1 MGKTLAKGSQG
12 RVSAGRKGGKRRSWR
27 RVAGVVVAVILVAI
41 GLRLF
46 VIQAFRTPSRSMED
60 TLKVGD
66 CVLVDKMTYG
76 AGLPFIDWRLPAFQS
91 PQVGEVVVFKYP
103 IDPQKIYVKRC
114 LAVAGQ
120 VVEIRNKVVY
130 VDGVRQIDSP
140 FSKYIDARIF
150 PADTAERDNYGPA
163 QVPPEAIF
171 VVGDN
176 RDNSRDSRHWGFLPL
191 ELVVGRALCIYW
203 SIMPQE
209 PGMVGW
215 GDWIWGLWNRIRW
228 QRIGIWVQ

>member
-120 VVEIRNKVVY
+120 VEQVGI
-130 VDGVRQIDSP
+130 
-140 FSKYIDARIF
+140 
-150 PADTAERDNYGPA
+150 PA
-163 QVPPEAIF
+163 QILVELDF
-171 VVGDN
+171 YQRVMVVACDLN
-176 RDNSRDSRHWGFLPL
+176 AARTT
-191 ELVVGRALCIYW
+191 A
-203 SIMPQE
+203 
-209 PGMVGW
+209 
-215 GDWIWGLWNRIRW
+215 
-228 QRIGIWVQ
+228 

>member
-1 MGKTLAKGSQG
+1 
-12 RVSAGRKGGKRRSWR
+12 
-27 RVAGVVVAVILVAI
+27 
-41 GLRLF
+41 
-46 VIQAFRTPSRSMED
+46 MED

-103 IDPQKIYVKRC
+103 IDPQKIYVKHC

-150 PADTAERDNYGPA
+150 SADTAERDNYGPA
-163 QVPPEAIF
+163 QVPPGAIF